1 MTATLGG
8 DLLQGTAYYQQAI
21 VLFQELDDRQGL
33 ASSLATLMVLG
44 EGGGY
49 ETDTMVPAPTSF
61 AESLHFGELALQTA
75 RDIGQRSAEAYALF
89 ALAQYLGPHGEY
101 SRAFELV
108 QVGLALSEQ
117 IEHHQWTTF
126 RPCQSAVLYFDLLPL
141 PQPHRHL

>member
-49 ETDTMVPAPTSF
+49 EIETMVPAPTSF
-61 AESLHFGELALQTA
+61 AQSLHYGELALQTA
-75 RDIGQRSAEAYALF
+75 RDIGQRAAEAYALF
-89 ALAQYLGPHGEY
+89 ALAQYLGPPVQY
-101 SRAFELV
+101 ARALEMV
-108 QVGLALSEQ
+108 Q
-117 IEHHQWTTF
+117 
-126 RPCQSAVLYFDLLPL
+126 
-141 PQPHRHL
+141 